1 MPACTRSAVA
11 MLTDFF
17 ASDDIEAT
25 ARRTGFVQRTS
36 KMTGKLFLALVTFGV
51 WSEAKTT
58 LVQLAAK
65 VTQLGQHV
73 DVSPEAIHQRMN
85 KKAIAFLQDMIRQA
99 LAKVQSLEHVC
110 DDGLFPAF
118 TKVYIADSTGFG
130 LPEELHKTFPGAGGS
145 AAKAGA
151 KIQAVWDYKSGV
163 FGHFALTP
171 WNIPD
176 QRYIDQV
183 VALAYKGVLFI
194 FDLGYFKVKALA
206 SIATAGAY
214 FFCRLNHQTNLYET
228 VAGRLCPVKLAGF
241 LTTGEHEIPLLEKA
255 ISIGA
260 KECVASRLI
269 AVRMPEAIVNERR
282 RIARKKAKK
291 KGYTPSPSHLELL
304 AWNLFITNVPHTIW
318 KTETVVNVYPLR
330 WQIELIFKS
339 WKSYLH
345 LASITTKKEDSTL
358 CYLYGRML
366 LILFNYA
373 LCPQMR
379 ATLWLK
385 KKREL
390 SLLKLVRHFQALAE
404 RWMQAIFQSAIEL
417 RRFLQRACATA
428 ERLGVKASRKRRTT
442 AQILRESL
450 QKQVEAVAFTEAVN
464 A

>member
-51 WSEAKTT
+51 WSEAETT

-65 VTQLGQHV
+65 VTQLGQQV
-73 DVSPEAIHQRMN
+73 DISPEAIHQRMN
-85 KKAIAFLQDMIRQA
+85 QKAMAFLQDMLRQA
-99 LAKVQSLEHVC
+99 LAKVQGLEQVC
-110 DDGLFPAF
+110 DEGLFPAF
-118 TKVYIADSTGFG
+118 TKVYIADSTGFE
-130 LPEELHKTFPGAGGS
+130 LPEALHKTFPGAGGS

-151 KIQAVWDYKSGV
+151 KIQAVWDYKSSV

-183 VALAYKGVLFI
+183 VALAYTGVLFI

-206 SIATAGAY
+206 NIAMAGAY

-228 VAGRLCPVKLAGF
+228 VAGHACPVKLAAF
-241 LTTGEHEIPLLEKA
+241 LTTVEHTRPLLEKA
-255 ISIGA
+255 VSLGA

-269 AVRMPEAIVNERR
+269 AVRMPEAIVTERR
-282 RIARKKAKK
+282 RIARKHAKK
-291 KGYTPSPSHLELL
+291 KGYTPSQAHLALL

-318 KTETVVNVYPLR
+318 KTETIVNVYPLR

-339 WKSYLH
+339 WKSALH
-345 LASITTKKEDSTL
+345 LASIKTKKEDSTL

-373 LCPQMR
+373 LCPQLR

-404 RWMQAIFQSAIEL
+404 RWMQAIFQSALEL

-450 QKQVEAVAFTEAVN
+450 QKQLEAVVLIEAVN